1 MATSGLCLDLK
12 FKAGRFWFF
21 WGKLRMLNQY
31 EGSAIAESNEG
42 IGARAT
48 DNAAEQQDSL
58 QQEKMSTAQMLYSV
72 VAHNVE
78 NPDKRI
84 SLSPEQGK
92 EIMKDF
98 VDFVAGSDE
107 PPTTEDGRIKTFG
120 EMDDNELLKCL
131 SDYLGSGASNS
142 SINGTIIET
151 AQEMIAEQYMTE
163 EELEDLP
170 DPKTPRGKELRD
182 RKLLDKMRDAA
193 EEQAA
198 QSKWEKDVWANNT
211 YDVGNLKL
219 TGKQIDGILNALS
232 DPQKRAKLAEDY
244 KNKFGGTTADADKVL
259 TDTEKYLK
267 AKKRYEYLKA
277 TNQLDKMTPE
287 EKADLELIKT
297 NPKIEETVRFIEE
310 RNRANELSGVEI
322 KASAENSQQSL
333 AVRDLA
339 SRKESDDNGNY
350 KVFRIGSSVA
360 TEYQDDGKSAI
371 KTTVNP
377 QAEFN
382 PLGNPATAEV
392 ATANMNAPKIAPQVI
407 VAQTKVVV
415 ASADMM

>member
-1 MATSGLCLDLK
+1 MS
-12 FKAGRFWFF
+12 
-21 WGKLRMLNQY
+21 NQH
-31 EGSAIAESNEG
+31 ERSAIAESDKG
-42 IGARAT
+42 MSAPVA
-48 DNAAEQQDSL
+48 DNAAEQQDIL
-58 QQEKMSTAQMLYSV
+58 PVETFPLQMLYSV
-72 VAHNVE
+72 VEHNVA

-84 SLSPEQGK
+84 KLSPEQGK
-92 EIMKDF
+92 KIIRDF
-98 VDFVAGSDE
+98 VDFVAGSND
-107 PPTTEDGRIKTFG
+107 PPTNEDGTLKTFN

-131 SDYLGSGASNS
+131 SDYLGSGVANT
-142 SINGTIIET
+142 SINGAGIEL
-151 AQEMIAEQYMTE
+151 AQDLLAEMYMSE
-163 EELEDLP
+163 EELAELAN
-170 DPKTPRGKELRD
+170 PKTANGRELKE
-182 RKLLDKMRDAA
+182 RKLLERIRDAA
-193 EEQAA
+193 EEEAA

-211 YDVGNLKL
+211 YDVGSLKL
-219 TGKQIDGILNALS
+219 TGKQIDKILDTLS
-232 DPQKRAKLAEDY
+232 NPKKRAQLVEDY
-244 KNKFGGTTADADKVL
+244 KNKFGGTAAEADQVL

-267 AKKRYEYLKA
+267 AKKRYEFLKA

-310 RNRANELSGVEI
+310 KSRNNANDYGI
-322 KASAENSQQSL
+322 KVSKEGLQQG
-333 AVRDLA
+333 AIDQPLA
-339 SRKESDDNGNY
+339 SRKEFDDNGNY